1 MDDRTSNATLK
12 GKTLQ
17 TTLMHAPELGSVE
30 IIKDALITIDHDGTI
45 SSVLKPGDPYY
56 ETALATDNLVKTA
69 KRQYLLPGFV
79 DLHIH
84 APQWPQLGKAL
95 DVPLEVWLQ
104 KHTFPLE
111 ARYEDS
117 VFAERVYG
125 DLVSSLLAHG
135 TTSAV
140 YFATIHQDAT
150 RTLADICLN
159 LGQRAFI
166 GKVAM
171 DNEDQCPDFY
181 RDADAAAALDGTR
194 AFVDY
199 VLSMPGNDARL
210 IRPVITPRFIP
221 SCTDAVLS
229 GLGQM
234 AADYGCHVQTH
245 CSESDWEHAY
255 VLERTGKTDT
265 EALDNFGLLGRHT
278 VLAHSNFLSDDDMD
292 LIHSRGSGVAHCPLS
307 NVYFSNAVFPLRRA
321 LEKSVRVGLGTDIS
335 GGPSASMLD
344 SCRHAISASRNL
356 EEGVDPS
363 QSGDQRGTPDS
374 RISFREAF
382 HLATAGG
389 ADVLDIPV
397 GRFAKGCKLDAI
409 LVDADNQ
416 AAPISIDETMDSQDD
431 ILQKIING
439 ATRANISTTWV
450 AGRAVHQQA

>member
-1 MDDRTSNATLK
+1 MDDLK

-17 TTLMHAPELGSVE
+17 ATVMHAPEPGSVE
-30 IIKDALITIDHDGTI
+30 IVENALITIDHNGTI
-45 SSVLKPGDPYY
+45 SSVLKPGDAYY
-56 ETALATDNLVKTA
+56 EAALATDHLVKTA
-69 KRQYLLPGFV
+69 RRQYVLPGFV

-111 ARYEDS
+111 ARYEDNA
-117 VFAERVYG
+117 FAKRVYQ

-150 RTLADICLN
+150 RALADICLK

-199 VLSMPGNDARL
+199 VLSMPGNDAGL

-234 AADYGCHVQTH
+234 AEEYGCHVQTH

-265 EALDNFGLLGRHT
+265 EALDSFGLLGRHT
-278 VLAHSNFLSDDDMD
+278 VLAHSNFLSDSDMER
-292 LIHSRGSGVAHCPLS
+292 INSRGSGVAHCPLS

-344 SCRHAISASRNL
+344 ACRHAVSASRNL
-356 EEGVDPS
+356 EEGVNPVL
-363 QSGDQRGTPDS
+363 SGEMRGTPDS
-374 RISFREAF
+374 RINFREAF

-389 ADVLDIPV
+389 ADVLDIPA
-397 GRFAKGCKLDAI
+397 GRFAKGYNLDAI
-409 LVDADNQ
+409 LVDAAQ
-416 AAPISIDETMDSQDD
+416 PSAPISIDETMDSPDD

-439 ATRANISTTWV
+439 ATRANIATTWV
-450 AGRAVHQQA
+450 SGRAVHQQA

>member
-1 MDDRTSNATLK
+1 MDDLK

-17 TTLMHAPELGSVE
+17 ATVMHAPEPGSVE
-30 IIKDALITIDHDGTI
+30 IVENALITIDHNGTI
-45 SSVLKPGDPYY
+45 SSVLKPGDAYY
-56 ETALATDNLVKTA
+56 EAALATDHLVKTA
-69 KRQYLLPGFV
+69 RRQYVLPGFV

-111 ARYEDS
+111 ARYEDNA
-117 VFAERVYG
+117 FAKRVYQ

-150 RTLADICLN
+150 RALADICLK

-199 VLSMPGNDARL
+199 VLSMPGNDAGL

-234 AADYGCHVQTH
+234 AEEYGCHVQTH

-265 EALDNFGLLGRHT
+265 EALDSFGLLGRHT
-278 VLAHSNFLSDDDMD
+278 VLAHSNFLSDSDMER
-292 LIHSRGSGVAHCPLS
+292 INSRGSGVAHCPLS

-344 SCRHAISASRNL
+344 ACRHAVSASRNL
-356 EEGVDPS
+356 EEGVNS
-363 QSGDQRGTPDS
+363 VLSGEMRGTPDS
-374 RISFREAF
+374 RINFREAF

-389 ADVLDIPV
+389 ADVLDIPA
-397 GRFAKGCKLDAI
+397 GRFAKGYNLDAI
-409 LVDADNQ
+409 LVDAAQ
-416 AAPISIDETMDSQDD
+416 PSAPISIDETMDSPDD

-439 ATRANISTTWV
+439 ATRANIATTWV
-450 AGRAVHQQA
+450 SGRAVHQQA